1 MMIRQSAITR
11 HFHSITDLANWLPTR
26 AIMAN
31 HLRIKEKLTQEGD
44 SAKKNIITIVMEQLS
59 KPNPAQVIVRT
70 ETTIARIITIT

>member
-1 MMIRQSAITR
+1 
-11 HFHSITDLANWLPTR
+11 
-26 AIMAN
+26 MAN